1 MRQKILNL
9 DLSMECRGVLLSLL
23 LMQECGHDEKISK
36 GIWSITAD
44 MSIEKLDSCIKEL
57 LKDGFLST
65 DKPMSVLEDNYVP
78 VSDYGLVICLE
89 GVA

>member
-9 DLSMECRGVLLSLL
+9 GLRADLEAVLFTLF
-23 LMQECGHDEKISK
+23 LMQEYGSDKMLPK
-36 GIWSITAD
+36 GLWSISAD
-44 MSIEKLDSCIKEL
+44 VSIEKLDECIKEL
-57 LKDGFLST
+57 LKDGFLSI

-78 VSDYGLVICLE
+78 VFDYGLVICLE